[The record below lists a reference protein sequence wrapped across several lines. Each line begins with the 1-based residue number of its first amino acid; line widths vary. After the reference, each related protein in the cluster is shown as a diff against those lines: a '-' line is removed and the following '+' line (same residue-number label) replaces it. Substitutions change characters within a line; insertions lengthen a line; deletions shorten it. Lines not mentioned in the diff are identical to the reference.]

1 MRICDWSSD
10 VCSSDLLLA
19 QDSPLSTSG
28 FPSGREQSDN
38 SMVDIT
44 IAAWRA
50 CFEDPTLTAD
60 ADFLQLGGDSLAAV
74 HIGLHLE
81 EVLGWPVS
89 PDEIFACRTPQ
100 ILARRF
106 RRAKRS
112 EENTSELQSLMRT
125 SYAVFC
131 LKK

>member
-1 MRICDWSSD
+1 MRISDLSSD
-10 VCSSDLLLA
+10 VCSSDLTPEELQDYLLRSLPREWMPSVLKRVDQFPLNHNGKVDRRALSQLLA

-60 ADFLQLGGDSLAAV
+60 ADFLQLGV
-74 HIGLHLE
+74 TR
-81 EVLGWPVS
+81 S
-89 PDEIFACRTPQ
+89 PLCI
-100 ILARRF
+100 
-106 RRAKRS
+106 S
-112 EENTSELQSLMRT
+112 
-125 SYAVFC
+125 VFIS
-131 LKK
+131 KK